1 MVNSSRPAA
10 RRWENSLDVVAVCVF
25 FALQKTAPSIAA
37 ETKPNHRLAG
47 NGTTDLLYIP
57 GLGAFSILL
66 VSLTFGNEY
75 NDGA

>member
-47 NGTTDLLYIP
+47 NSTTDLLYIP